1 MNTSNTNDNANA
13 NVNNVPPS
21 AFSPT
26 RPSHQRRMSTE
37 STSSTIT
44 TTTTSPSRRKP
55 VSYLPTD
62 EMPSH
67 YLLQQ
72 GHSGS
77 STTLP
82 IPITPGNES
91 TLKLQHGGEEEGKND
106 GPIGGMELTT
116 GRGLIKPPAYI
127 LEVEMPTTTNE
138 GDVTPAERTRSS
150 TPPPTYIYPP
160 PTSPSSTL
168 STTTSNTLPLPTY
181 TPEAST
187 EPQTLPRQ
195 LFMYGFLF
203 PPLWALGAILL
214 CVPLKVYEEDFELD
228 FQNRHHAEGQ
238 AQGQGRIDVERGREV
253 AEGEEHGGELWK
265 MKKRERELLD
275 DKVIILRRA
284 EIRWARYCAIG
295 FASFLGLVIV
305 AVAVVLFVTRR

>member
-1 MNTSNTNDNANA
+1 MNTSTTNDNANA
-13 NVNNVPPS
+13 NASNVPPS

-26 RPSHQRRMSTE
+26 RPSHQRRSSTE

-44 TTTTSPSRRKP
+44 TTTTSPSRRKR
-55 VSYLPTD
+55 VSYLSTD

-82 IPITPGNES
+82 ILITPGNES
-91 TLKLQHGGEEEGKND
+91 TLKLQHGEEEEEEGKND
-106 GPIGGMELTT
+106 GAIGGMEMATR
-116 GRGLIKPPAYI
+116 RGLIKPPAYI
-127 LEVEMPTTTNE
+127 LEVEMPTTSDEAN
-138 GDVTPAERTRSS
+138 VIPVERTRSS

-168 STTTSNTLPLPTY
+168 STTTFNTLPLPTY

-228 FQNRHHAEGQ
+228 FENRHQGEGQ
-238 AQGQGRIDVERGREV
+238 AQGQGRTDVESGGEV
-253 AEGEEHGGELWK
+253 PAGEEHGGEVWK

-275 DKVIILRRA
+275 DKVIILRRVSLP
-284 EIRWARYCAIG
+284 RFVLYV
-295 FASFLGLVIV
+295 FLPQYETDRT
-305 AVAVVLFVTRR
+305 VLIDL

>member
-1 MNTSNTNDNANA
+1 MISNNA
-13 NVNNVPPS
+13 NVNNVPPA

-26 RPSHQRRMSTE
+26 RPSHQRRISTE

-55 VSYLPTD
+55 VSYLSAD

-91 TLKLQHGGEEEGKND
+91 TLKLHHGEEEEGKND
-106 GPIGGMELTT
+106 GPIGGMEMAT

-127 LEVEMPTTTNE
+127 LEVEMPTTSNE
-138 GDVTPAERTRSS
+138 ADVIPVERTRSS

-168 STTTSNTLPLPTY
+168 STITTHTLPLPTY

-195 LFMYGFLF
+195 LFMYGFFF

-228 FQNRHHAEGQ
+228 FQNRHQGEGQ
-238 AQGQGRIDVERGREV
+238 AQGQGRTDVESGREV
-253 AEGEEHGGELWK
+253 AAGEEHGGEVWK

-275 DKVIILRRA
+275 DKVIILRRVSLLRQ
-284 EIRWARYCAIG
+284 I
-295 FASFLGLVIV
+295 LLVS
-305 AVAVVLFVTRR
+305 LPEYRD

>member
-1 MNTSNTNDNANA
+1 MITSNTNDIAIA

-26 RPSHQRRMSTE
+26 RPSHQRRISTE

-44 TTTTSPSRRKP
+44 TTTTFPSRRKP
-55 VSYLPTD
+55 VSYLSTD

-72 GHSGS
+72 GHSES

-82 IPITPGNES
+82 VPITPGNES
-91 TLKLQHGGEEEGKND
+91 TLKLQHGEEEEEGKNE

-127 LEVEMPTTTNE
+127 LEVEMPTTSNE
-138 GDVTPAERTRSS
+138 ADVTPIELIRSS
-150 TPPPTYIYPP
+150 TPPPIYIYPP
-160 PTSPSSTL
+160 PASPSSTL
-168 STTTSNTLPLPTY
+168 STTTSNILPLPTY

-195 LFMYGFLF
+195 LFMYGFFF

-228 FQNRHHAEGQ
+228 FQNRHQGEGQ
-238 AQGQGRIDVERGREV
+238 AQGQGRTNVESGR
-253 AEGEEHGGELWK
+253 AESQGVTGEEHGGEVWK

-275 DKVIILRRA
+275 DKVIILRRVSLP
-284 EIRWARYCAIG
+284 RLVFHVFLPSTTLTG
-295 FASFLGLVIV
+295 AS
-305 AVAVVLFVTRR
+305 